1 MYQSYWKDT
10 KIKEVDEDAKIS
22 AKGITE
28 KYTLAIASPLFILTY
43 FFKCSQT
50 IPGASPAFRLVA
62 RLADFDFHISCTHD

>member
-28 KYTLAIASPLFILTY
+28 KYTLAIASRLFILTY

-50 IPGASPAFRLVA
+50 IPGAQPAFRLVA
-62 RLADFDFHISCTHD
+62 RLADLDFPIS

>member
-50 IPGASPAFRLVA
+50 IPGA
-62 RLADFDFHISCTHD
+62 

>member
-28 KYTLAIASPLFILTY
+28 KYTLAIASPLLILTY

-50 IPGASPAFRLVA
+50 IPGA
-62 RLADFDFHISCTHD
+62 

>member
-28 KYTLAIASPLFILTY
+28 NI
-43 FFKCSQT
+43 
-50 IPGASPAFRLVA
+50 
-62 RLADFDFHISCTHD
+62 H

>member
-1 MYQSYWKDT
+1 MYESYWKDAN
-10 KIKEVDEDAKIS
+10 IKEVNEGAKIS

-62 RLADFDFHISCTHD
+62 SLADFDFHIS

>member
-1 MYQSYWKDT
+1 MYESYWKDAN
-10 KIKEVDEDAKIS
+10 IKEVNEGAKIS

-50 IPGASPAFRLVA
+50 IPGA
-62 RLADFDFHISCTHD
+62 